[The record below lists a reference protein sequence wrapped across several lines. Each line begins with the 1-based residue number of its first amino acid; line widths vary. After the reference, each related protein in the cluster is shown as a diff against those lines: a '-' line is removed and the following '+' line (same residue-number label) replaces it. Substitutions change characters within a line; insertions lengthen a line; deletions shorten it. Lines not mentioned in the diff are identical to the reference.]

1 MAMKILLSIYYCF
14 VNEDIAPEDVALG
27 EWIWIA
33 LLPIAGIISLLL
45 VLS

>member
-1 MAMKILLSIYYCF
+1 MKILLSIYYCF
-14 VNEDIAPEDVALG
+14 VDEDIAPEDVALG

>member
-1 MAMKILLSIYYCF
+1 MKILLSIYYCF
-14 VNEDIAPEDVALG
+14 VDEDIALEDVALG

-33 LLPIAGIISLLL
+33 LLPIVGIISLLL